1 MKTNFNKVMEFNR
14 AFDMVSSEISE
25 YSCYEEDLN
34 GNIKYNPL
42 KNIRTEI
49 FKDSTNS
56 SNSSLIKLRLD
67 LIREELDELNDAII
81 QNDIIEQ
88 RDACADILYV
98 VYGMAD
104 ILGIAMDDV
113 FANNVKTNLEYYI
126 NNDLS
131 TDFNTKTNLLDN
143 NLLGNNS
150 LININNISNFNKI
163 KIISNNILGF
173 NISSRPILELVQL
186 IKDKLNLS
194 YKELENNCI
203 VININ
208 DGINDSINDSINDN
222 ININNNMITKFKLIA
237 NNLYDL
243 LKWTYIMT
251 QVIGVNA
258 DSDFTI
264 VHDSNMSK
272 LCSTKEDAIATVE
285 DYQAKYKA
293 GKSPYDSPYYY
304 YLPDLNKWI
313 VKNLSSGKA
322 LKNIKYKK
330 VCFTNSRFVF

>member
-14 AFDMVSSEISE
+14 AFDMVSREISE

-67 LIREELDELNDAII
+67 LIREEIDELNEAII

-126 NNDLS
+126 NNNLS
-131 TDFNTKTNLLDN
+131 TDFEIKTNILI
-143 NLLGNNS
+143 NNS
-150 LININNISNFNKI
+150 LSNINNITNFNKI
-163 KIISNNILGF
+163 KLISNDILGF
-173 NISSRPILELVQL
+173 NISSKPILELVQL

-208 DGINDSINDSINDN
+208 DGVND
-222 ININNNMITKFKLIA
+222 MITKFKLIS

-251 QVIGVNA
+251 QVICVDA
-258 DSDFTI
+258 DSDFAI

-285 DYQAKYKA
+285 YYQEKYRS

-304 YLPDLNKWI
+304 YLHDLNKWI

>member
-14 AFDMVSSEISE
+14 AFDMVSSESSE

-67 LIREELDELNDAII
+67 LIREEIDELNDAII

-104 ILGIAMDDV
+104 ILGIAIDDV
-113 FANNVKTNLEYYI
+113 FSNNIKTNLEYYI
-126 NNDLS
+126 NNNLS

-163 KIISNNILGF
+163 KIISNDILEF
-173 NISSRPILELVQL
+173 NISSKPILELVQF

-194 YKELENNCI
+194 YEDLENNCI

-208 DGINDSINDSINDN
+208 DGINDN

-251 QVIGVNA
+251 HALGVDA
-258 DSDFTI
+258 DSDFAI

-285 DYQAKYKA
+285 DYQAKYRA

-304 YLPDLNKWI
+304 YLPNLNKWI

-322 LKNIKYKK
+322 LKNIKYVK

>member
-14 AFDMVSSEISE
+14 AFDMVSTEISE
-25 YSCYEEDLN
+25 YSCFEEDSN

-49 FKDSTNS
+49 FKDLNNS

-67 LIREELDELNDAII
+67 LIREELDELNEAII

-113 FANNVKTNLEYYI
+113 FTNNVKNNLEYYI

-131 TDFNTKTNLLDN
+131 TDFEIKTNILINN
-143 NLLGNNS
+143 NLS
-150 LININNISNFNKI
+150 NINNITNFNKI
-163 KIISNNILGF
+163 KLISNDILGF
-173 NISSRPILELVQL
+173 NISSKPILELVYL
-186 IKDKLNLS
+186 IKDKLNLT

-208 DGINDSINDSINDN
+208 DGINDMINDN
-222 ININNNMITKFKLIA
+222 IDNSININNNIITKFQLIA
-237 NNLYDL
+237 NNLCDL

-251 QVIGVNA
+251 QVIGVDA
-258 DSDFTI
+258 DSDFAI
-264 VHDSNMSK
+264 VHESNMSK

-285 DYQAKYKA
+285 YYQEKYRS

-304 YLPDLNKWI
+304 YLHDLNKWI

-330 VCFTNSRFVF
+330 VCFVNSRFVF